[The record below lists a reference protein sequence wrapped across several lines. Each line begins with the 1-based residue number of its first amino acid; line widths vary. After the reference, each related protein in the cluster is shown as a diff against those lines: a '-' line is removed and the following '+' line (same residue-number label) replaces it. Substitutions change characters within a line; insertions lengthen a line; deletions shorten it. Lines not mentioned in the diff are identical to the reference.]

1 MTAMQTPAFNWRVLL
16 GVAALHLLLLLAQLV
31 IRPAAEVVAEPQAL
45 MVSLLSA
52 PEPAAPVEPP
62 KPLPASSTPTPA
74 PAPQT
79 QPQPAAPLL
88 TTRSTTP
95 AAAEV
100 APAPVAENTPIAKSE
115 PAAAP
120 VAAPASTQPVAPAP
134 VSQPRFDADYLDNPA
149 PTYPPLS
156 RKLGEFGQVTLRVF
170 VSADGQ
176 ADKVEIR
183 ESSGY
188 ERLDRAARDAVSRW
202 RFVPARQGD
211 KEVAAWVLVPVSF
224 SIRS

>member
-1 MTAMQTPAFNWRVLL
+1 MTVMQTPALNWRALF
-16 GVAALHLLLLLAQLV
+16 GVAALHLLLLLALLV

-62 KPLPASSTPTPA
+62 KPLPASRIPVPA
-74 PAPQT
+74 AQT
-79 QPQPAAPLL
+79 RPLPAAPLL
-88 TTRSTTP
+88 TTRSTLPT
-95 AAAEV
+95 AAEL
-100 APAPVAENTPIAKSE
+100 APAPVVESIPLAKSE

-149 PTYPPLS
+149 PLYPPLS

-170 VSADGQ
+170 VGADGQ

-188 ERLDRAARDAVSRW
+188 ERLDRAARDAVARW

-211 KEVAAWVLVPVSF
+211 KGVAAWVLVPISF

>member
-1 MTAMQTPAFNWRVLL
+1 MTAMQTPALNWRALL
-16 GVAALHLLLLLAQLV
+16 GVAALHLLLLLALMV
-31 IRPAAEVVAEPQAL
+31 IRPAAELVAEPQVL
-45 MVSLLSA
+45 TVSLLSA

-74 PAPQT
+74 PQT
-79 QPQPAAPLL
+79 QPLPTAPLL

-95 AAAEV
+95 TAAEV
-100 APAPVAENTPIAKSE
+100 APAPVADTPVTKSE
-115 PAAAP
+115 PATAQAAAP
-120 VAAPASTQPVAPAP
+120 VSTQPVAPAA

-149 PTYPPLS
+149 PVYPPLS

-211 KEVAAWVLVPVSF
+211 KGVAAWVLVPISF

>member
-1 MTAMQTPAFNWRVLL
+1 MTAMQTSALNWRVLL
-16 GVAALHLLLLLAQLV
+16 GVAALHLLLLLALLV
-31 IRPAAEVVAEPQAL
+31 IRPTNELVAEPQAL

-74 PAPQT
+74 PQT
-79 QPQPAAPLL
+79 QALPTVPLL
-88 TTRSTTP
+88 TSRSSKP

-120 VAAPASTQPVAPAP
+120 VAAPASTQPVVPAP

-149 PTYPPLS
+149 PAYPPLS

-183 ESSGY
+183 ESSGF

-211 KEVAAWVLVPVSF
+211 KAVAAWVLVPISF

>member
-1 MTAMQTPAFNWRVLL
+1 MIAMQTQTLNWRALL
-16 GVAALHLLLLLAQLV
+16 GVALFHLLLVLALV
-31 IRPAAEVVAEPQAL
+31 TVRSTTEVVAEPQAL

-62 KPLPASSTPTPA
+62 KPLPASSRPA
-74 PAPQT
+74 PAA
-79 QPQPAAPLL
+79 QPLRSAPLL
-88 TTRSTTP
+88 TTRSTAP
-95 AAAEV
+95 AAAET
-100 APAPVAENTPIAKSE
+100 APAPVVDTPPLAKAEPVAA

-120 VAAPASTQPVAPAP
+120 VSALPVAPAA

-149 PTYPPLS
+149 PVYPPLS

-170 VSADGQ
+170 VGADGQ

-211 KEVAAWVLVPVSF
+211 KGVAAWVLVPISF

>member
-1 MTAMQTPAFNWRVLL
+1 MKAMQTPAFNWRALL
-16 GVAALHLLLLLAQLV
+16 GVAALHLLLLLALIV
-31 IRPAAEVVAEPQAL
+31 IRPAAEVAAEPQAL

-62 KPLPASSTPTPA
+62 KPLPASATPT

-79 QPQPAAPLL
+79 QPLPTAPLL
-88 TTRSTTP
+88 TARSTKP
-95 AAAEV
+95 IAAEM
-100 APAPVAENTPIAKSE
+100 APAPVVENTLIAKSE

-134 VSQPRFDADYLDNPA
+134 LSQPRFDADYLDNPA
-149 PTYPPLS
+149 PAYPPLS

>member
-1 MTAMQTPAFNWRVLL
+1 MKAMQTPAFNWRALL
-16 GVAALHLLLLLAQLV
+16 GVAALHLLLLLSLII
-31 IRPAAEVVAEPQAL
+31 IRPAAEVAAEPQAL

-62 KPLPASSTPTPA
+62 KPLPASATPTPA
-74 PAPQT
+74 PQT
-79 QPQPAAPLL
+79 QSLPTVPLL
-88 TTRSTTP
+88 TARSDKPTT
-95 AAAEV
+95 AEMT
-100 APAPVAENTPIAKSE
+100 PAPVVENTPISKSE

-134 VSQPRFDADYLDNPA
+134 LSQPRFDADYLDNPA
-149 PTYPPLS
+149 PVYPPLS

-211 KEVAAWVLVPVSF
+211 KGVAAWVLVPVSF